1 MVKRA
6 FLLILGIL
14 ASIAIQ
20 AQSADDFLKKAI
32 EKNKSY
38 NDISVIFNYQMIN
51 NSAGVY
57 ENINGYASMKGG
69 SYIMNI
75 DGQEMICDGTTLW
88 THLVDD
94 EEVMISEVTDEN
106 NTSPIAIID
115 SFSQN
120 ITASFVESDN
130 PDIKII
136 EVKENEGNTFETVRL
151 HLDIKD
157 LNIKKVHIIVGDGNE
172 FIYEITDFKTNQN
185 LPDSMF
191 TFDETMHPNV
201 EVIDMR

>member
-1 MVKRA
+1 MARKT
-6 FLLILGIL
+6 FLLIFGIL

-20 AQSADDFLKKAI
+20 AQSADNFLKQAI

-51 NSAGVY
+51 SSAGIY

-88 THLVDD
+88 THIIDD
-94 EEVMISEVTDEN
+94 EEVMISEVTDDN
-106 NTSPIAIID
+106 NSSPIAIID
-115 SFSQN
+115 AFSQN

-136 EVKENEGNTFETVRL
+136 EVKENEGDTFETVRL
-151 HLDIKD
+151 HFDIKD
-157 LNIKKVHIIVGDGNE
+157 LNIKKVHVIVGDGNE

>member
-1 MVKRA
+1 MVKKA

-20 AQSADDFLKKAI
+20 AQSADEFLKQAI

-38 NDISVIFNYQMIN
+38 NDISIIFNYQMIN
-51 NSAGVY
+51 NGAGIY
-57 ENINGYASMKGG
+57 ENINGYASMKGS
-69 SYIMNI
+69 SYVMNI

-88 THLVDD
+88 TYLVDD
-94 EEVMISEVTDEN
+94 EEVMISEVTDDS

-120 ITASFVESDN
+120 ITASFGESDN

-136 EVKENEGNTFETVRL
+136 EVKENEGDTFETVRL
-151 HLDIKD
+151 YFDIKD

>member
-1 MVKRA
+1 MI
-6 FLLILGIL
+6 FGII
-14 ASIAIQ
+14 ASMTIQ
-20 AQSADDFLKKAI
+20 AQSADEFLKSAI

-38 NDISVIFNYQMIN
+38 DDISIIINYQMIN
-51 NSAGVY
+51 NSEGVY
-57 ENINGYASMKGG
+57 ENVNGYASMKGE
-69 SYIMNI
+69 SYIINI

-88 THLVDD
+88 THLIDD
-94 EEVMISEVTDEN
+94 EEVMISEVTEDN
-106 NTSPIAIID
+106 DISPIAIID
-115 SFSQN
+115 YFSGN
-120 ITASFVESDN
+120 ITASFIESDD

-136 EVKENEGNTFETVRL
+136 EIKENEGETFEKARL
-151 HLDIKD
+151 SFDCNN
-157 LNIKKVHIIVGDGNE
+157 LNIKKIHIIVGDGNE